1 MLEAFLNLLEE
12 WDVMTYTVWCLR
24 IAAAAVCGCI
34 IGYER
39 TRRSK
44 GAGIRTHMIIAMSAA
59 LMTIVS
65 KYGFLDMVGTGLNA
79 DATRIASNI
88 VTGIP
93 FLGAGVILVRQKKA
107 TVQGL
112 TTAAGMW
119 ATCGIGMALGAGLY
133 PVGIF
138 GTLLLLVMQFLL
150 HRVLTGHD
158 SSYMGEITII
168 ADLDFDAEDAL
179 ITTFKEYAPSVM
191 KSRVRRRDD
200 GRYEYSIAFKTAIE
214 IPAGVLAKALA
225 EVPEFIAI
233 EV

>member
-1 MLEAFLNLLEE
+1 MSEFLNFLTQNGWTEQI
-12 WDVMTYTVWCLR
+12 VWCLR
-24 IAAAAVCGCI
+24 IAAAAVCGCF

-65 KYGFLDMVGTGLNA
+65 KYGFLDMVGSGLNA

-93 FLGAGVILVRQKKA
+93 FLGAGVILVRQKN
-107 TVQGL
+107 TSVQGL

-119 ATCGIGMALGAGLY
+119 ATCGIGMSFGTGLY
-133 PVGIF
+133 TIGVF
-138 GTLLLLVMQFLL
+138 GTLLLVVMQLLL

-158 SSYMGEITII
+158 NSYPGEAVIRS
-168 ADLDFDAEDAL
+168 ALDFDAEDAL
-179 ITTFKEYAPSVM
+179 TTTFSQYALTVM
-191 KSRVRRRDD
+191 KSHVHRLDN
-200 GRYEYSIAFKTAIE
+200 GQFEYVITFKCGME
-214 IPAGVLAKALA
+214 IPAGVLAAALA
-225 EVPEFIAI
+225 EVPELVSI

>member
-1 MLEAFLNLLEE
+1 MDAFLKFAEDWDLL
-12 WDVMTYTVWCLR
+12 TQGIWCLR

-44 GAGIRTHMIIAMSAA
+44 GAGIRTHMIIALSAA

-65 KYGFLDMVGTGLNA
+65 KYGFLDMVGSGLNA

-133 PVGIF
+133 TIGVF
-138 GTLLLLVMQFLL
+138 GTLLLMLMQFLL

-158 SSYMGEITII
+158 SSYIGEVTVV
-168 ADLDFDAEDAL
+168 ADLDFDAEDVLHA
-179 ITTFKEYAPSVM
+179 TFKDYALSVM
-191 KSRVRRRDD
+191 KSRVRRRED
-200 GRYEYSIAFKTAIE
+200 GRFEYSISFKTEIE
-214 IPAGVLAKALA
+214 IPAGMLAAALA
-225 EVPEFIAI
+225 ATPEFVAI

>member
-1 MLEAFLNLLEE
+1 MNGFLAFLTQSNWAEQ
-12 WDVMTYTVWCLR
+12 VIWCVR
-24 IAAAAVCGCI
+24 IAAAAVCGCF

-59 LMTIVS
+59 LMTVVS

-107 TVQGL
+107 SVQGL

-133 PVGIF
+133 SIGVF
-138 GTLLLLVMQFLL
+138 GTLLLIVMQLLL

-158 SSYMGEITII
+158 NSFPGEVII
-168 ADLDFDAEDAL
+168 RADLDFDAEDAL
-179 ITTFKEYAPSVM
+179 TTTFREYAPTVM
-191 KSRVRRRDD
+191 KSRVRRTSD
-200 GRYEYSIAFKTAIE
+200 GRFEYAITFKSGIE
-214 IPAGVLAKALA
+214 IPAGVLAHAIA
-225 EVPEFIAI
+225 ETPEFISI

>member
-1 MLEAFLNLLEE
+1 MNEFWSFLTQNG
-12 WDVMTYTVWCLR
+12 WDEQIIWCLR
-24 IAAAAVCGCI
+24 IAAAAVCGCV

-59 LMTIVS
+59 LMTVVS
-65 KYGFLDMVGTGLNA
+65 KYGFLDMVGSGLNA

-107 TVQGL
+107 SVQGL

-119 ATCGIGMALGAGLY
+119 ATCGIGMAFCAGLY
-133 PVGIF
+133 AIGVF
-138 GTLLLLVMQFLL
+138 GTLLLIVMQLLL

-158 SSYMGEITII
+158 NSFPGEAVIRS
-168 ADLDFDAEDAL
+168 DLDFDAEDAL
-179 ITTFKEYAPSVM
+179 TTTFSSYALTVM
-191 KSRVRRRDD
+191 KSRVRRTSD
-200 GRYEYSIAFKTAIE
+200 GKFEYAITFKCGIE
-214 IPAGVLAKALA
+214 IPAGVLANALA
-225 EVPEFIAI
+225 EVPEFVSI

>member
-1 MLEAFLNLLEE
+1 MRELLTFFTQNG
-12 WDVMTYTVWCLR
+12 WDQQLIWCIR
-24 IAAAAVCGCI
+24 IAAAAVCGCF

-93 FLGAGVILVRQKKA
+93 FLGAGVILVRQKNA
-107 TVQGL
+107 SVQGL

-133 PVGIF
+133 AIGVF
-138 GTLLLLVMQFLL
+138 GTLLLLVMQLLL
-150 HRVLTGHD
+150 HHVLTGHD
-158 SSYMGEITII
+158 NSFLGEAILR
-168 ADLDFDAEDAL
+168 ADLEFDAEDAL
-179 ITTFKEYAPSVM
+179 TSTFAEYALTVI
-191 KSRVRRRDD
+191 KSRVRRTSD
-200 GRYEYSIAFKTAIE
+200 GRFEYAISFKSGVE

-225 EVPEFIAI
+225 ETPEFVSI
-233 EV
+233 EI

>member
-1 MLEAFLNLLEE
+1 MDAFLKLAKE
-12 WDVMTYTVWCLR
+12 WDLLAQGIWCLR
-24 IAAAAVCGCI
+24 IAAAAVCGCV

-65 KYGFLDMVGTGLNA
+65 KYGFLDMVGSGLNA

-107 TVQGL
+107 SVQGL

-133 PVGIF
+133 SIGVF
-138 GTLLLLVMQFLL
+138 GTLLLMLMQFLL

-158 SSYMGEITII
+158 NSFMGEVTVV
-168 ADLDFDAEDAL
+168 AGLDFDAEDAL
-179 ITTFKEYAPSVM
+179 TTTFKDYSLTVT
-191 KSRVRRRDD
+191 KSRVRRRED
-200 GRYEYSIAFKTAIE
+200 GRFEYSISFKTGVE
-214 IPAGVLAKALA
+214 ISAGVLAKALA
-225 EVPEFIAI
+225 DIPEFIAI

>member
-1 MLEAFLNLLEE
+1 MDAFWKLVEE
-12 WDVMTYTVWCLR
+12 WDLVTQGIWCLR
-24 IAAAAVCGCI
+24 IAAAALCGCI

-65 KYGFLDMVGTGLNA
+65 KYGFLDMVGSGLNA

-107 TVQGL
+107 SVQGL

-133 PVGIF
+133 TVGVF
-138 GTLLLLVMQFLL
+138 GTLLLMLMQFLL

-158 SSYMGEITII
+158 TSFMGEVTIV

-179 ITTFKEYAPSVM
+179 AATFKDYSLTVM

-200 GRYEYSIAFKTAIE
+200 GRFEYSISFKTAIE
-214 IPAGVLAKALA
+214 IPAGVLAGVLA
-225 EVPEFIAI
+225 STPEFVAI